1 MKRIANLHASTSL
14 PLPFSLVPSYFL
26 CAAGFPPFRASLTA
40 CFVPVVESTAMSCAA
55 AVSVAENS
63 TTWPFSLSASTTAWS
78 TRRAVPSPIAF
89 WFSAHNTFG
98 KSWWCIRGASI
109 ASRGDMFN
117 TNRLSNT
124 CATAVIIRGPPL
136 APSTAI
142 TFGGREE
149 SLGVSRTIVGDML
162 DSGFFPAR
170 MKFAGAL
177 VSP

>member
-98 KSWWCIRGASI
+98 KSWWCIRGIGGILGMLWLELAVFLGYLGPIGAKNGSY
-109 ASRGDMFN
+109 RG
-117 TNRLSNT
+117 
-124 CATAVIIRGPPL
+124 
-136 APSTAI
+136 
-142 TFGGREE
+142 
-149 SLGVSRTIVGDML
+149 
-162 DSGFFPAR
+162 
-170 MKFAGAL
+170 KKH
-177 VSP
+177 